1 MDKIVIKINSIL
13 VLERRSVILSKDI
26 NGGVSYHI
34 KQGLVFSIDSDSS
47 TMNTKVVKKIEIG
60 EQIWESHGKKFDEK
74 ELVNIENV
82 EDLSEIT
89 SKTNECK

>member
-1 MDKIVIKINSIL
+1 
-13 VLERRSVILSKDI
+13 
-26 NGGVSYHI
+26 
-34 KQGLVFSIDSDSS
+34 
-47 TMNTKVVKKIEIG
+47 MNTKVVKKIEIG